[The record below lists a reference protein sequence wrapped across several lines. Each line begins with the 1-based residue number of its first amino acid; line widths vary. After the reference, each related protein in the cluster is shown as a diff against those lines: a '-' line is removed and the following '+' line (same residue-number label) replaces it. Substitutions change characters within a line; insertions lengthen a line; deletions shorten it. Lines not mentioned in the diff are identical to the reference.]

1 MYDSFIGLGK
11 SRSFEAL
18 VSRLTSD
25 DAGNLIFHSEA
36 TRAHL
41 KSNPQACTGT
51 EELNPGHNY

>member
-18 VSRLTSD
+18 VSR
-25 DAGNLIFHSEA
+25 NLIFHSAA

-51 EELNPGHNY
+51 EELNPWHNY